1 MICLYFGRS
10 MAFFSSTIIEWNNLD
25 YHLRNAPSINV
36 FKQNILKFIRL
47 GPNKVYNVHNPSRL
61 KLFTRLCLG
70 FSQLRAHKFSH
81 NLSDYFDELCICGT
95 NIESTNHFLLQ
106 YPLYLS
112 ERQTLMEKI
121 HNAEISILDQN
132 ENYLCYTL
140 LFCSDKLSDFKSVCI
155 LSATIEYTLLTEKFN
170 APLCITKIQDNP

>member
-1 MICLYFGRS
+1 MICLYSGRN

-36 FKQNILKFIRL
+36 FKQNILTFIRL
-47 GPNKVYNVHNPSRL
+47 GPNKVYNVHNLSGL
-61 KLFTRLCLG
+61 KLFTRLCLR
-70 FSQLRAHKFSH
+70 FSDLRAHKFSQ
-81 NLSDYFDELCICGT
+81 NLSDYLDELCICRI

-155 LSATIEYTLLTEKFN
+155 LSATIEYILLKKDLMLPF
-170 APLCITKIQDNP
+170 A